1 MARGA
6 GDTPDQVQGWSCLPW
21 ATGWRGTSTHCG
33 NLTGQ
38 ALPRGPAMRGWTEA
52 CGGRQDHILGE
63 GMGQSEVRRLWGATT
78 PQAIGPLPAPAPKRP
93 RPPQASVVIAP
104 LVTTRSDV
112 QGLSRQL
119 FRNYSLITTS
129 VCSQLLGHDSEACLT
144 ALHNTLMDSERQTQA
159 KAGRAE
165 GLEGGSEMCQGDSG
179 LRGPRISAS
188 GRGTA

>member
-1 MARGA
+1 
-6 GDTPDQVQGWSCLPW
+6 
-21 ATGWRGTSTHCG
+21 
-33 NLTGQ
+33 
-38 ALPRGPAMRGWTEA
+38 MRGWTGA
-52 CGGRQDHILGE
+52 CGGGQDHILGE

-78 PQAIGPLPAPAPKRP
+78 PQALGPLPAPAPKRP

-104 LVTTRSDV
+104 SVTTRSDV

-129 VCSQLLGHDSEACLT
+129 VCSQLLGHDSEACRT
-144 ALHNTLMDSERQTQA
+144 AVHNPLMDSERQTQT

-165 GLEGGSEMCQGDSG
+165 GLEGGPEMRQGDSG